1 MRADCAE
8 LQTHRPPEG
17 VLWRDG
23 RRCRFVA
30 GGRPQF
36 ENDRREESGWRLSHG
51 LGSGQGCGF
60 QEDILLRRFRAAGS
74 ASSRA
79 FRSLTRTHLLHVAQ
93 PKKFSD
99 PLICLLNVELELKS
113 EKDNA
118 EVRIKDV
125 AVRPTPSARR
135 PGIAAAARTIF
146 TRCCGRAGLP
156 SFRGR

>member
-36 ENDRREESGWRLSHG
+36 ENDRCEKSGRRLSHG

-125 AVRPTPSARR
+125 AVRRTPSARR

-146 TRCCGRAGLP
+146 TR
-156 SFRGR
+156 